1 MKAAEAPEQE
11 LLPRSEPSVAEHV
24 PYSHHV
30 TPTIMATKTG
40 EYLSVWKL
48 GGRTFEG
55 ISQDELAGW
64 RDELNNMLRG
74 FPNGFGLYTHLVRR
88 RVSEYPVSEYPDW
101 FSAEYDKSYRRAF
114 DKTPP
119 LVNDLYLTI
128 IVRLSID
135 SAMRVF
141 SKFEKR
147 TAHDVALWQARAIEQ
162 LDDINR
168 KVASG
173 LKRYDPELLSVVE
186 RMRPRPGS
194 TVTQEFIDTKPDLV
208 DRNEVLVRRYS
219 EPAEFFG
226 FLLNGQHDQV
236 PLLESR
242 ICDYLPVSRSF
253 FSMHGELAALR
264 HPKGNRRFAMLEIRE
279 YPDSTEP
286 GHLNNLLKLPFE
298 YVMTQSFGAMSKA
311 DGRAAFGRQKRW
323 LVDSGDDSKK
333 QVAELDLA
341 LDDLAAGKF
350 IMGDHHC
357 TLAVFGDTN
366 EQVMRHAADAIS
378 ELAEDMIVGR
388 TIDRASVAAFRAQL
402 PGNWSWRP
410 RPATITSLNFLSF
423 SSLQNYLFGK
433 PSGNPWGPAV
443 TLLKTAS
450 GTPYYFNFHASTDEK
465 DETGKRML
473 GNTSFI
479 GQSGAGKTVA
489 LGHCLTQARKFGYT
503 GAVFDKDRGMQSTIL
518 ALGGVYFAL
527 QQAVPT
533 NWNPLQMEPTPKN
546 IAFMK
551 RLIVQ
556 LASRG
561 EKEASLKDQRDVER
575 AIDRLTQMIDR
586 QDRGIST
593 LIQFLPAAPS
603 LAADELSL
611 HDRLQRWARGNELG
625 WVFDNP
631 SDHMDLATYGVD
643 LFGFDLTEFLEDGP
657 IRDAGLMYLIYRTE
671 DLIDGRRFMY
681 MFDEVQH
688 PLKVPYFQEMMQNK
702 ARVIRKQNGVFI
714 FATQEPAAI
723 LENPVGRSLV
733 QQSATAVFLPNMKAT
748 ASEYIDGFKLT
759 PAQFEMIKNLGEFSR
774 QFVIKQGDS
783 TVTAGLDL
791 SHCPEALLVF
801 SGSEDTALV
810 AEQCIA
816 QYGDQPQDWL
826 PPYYE
831 RIRALGKK

>member
-1 MKAAEAPEQE
+1 MKAAARAVER
-11 LLPRSEPSVAEHV
+11 PRSEPSVSEHV

-48 GGRTFEG
+48 GGRSFEG
-55 ISQDELAGW
+55 ISQEELSGW

-88 RVSEYPVSEYPDW
+88 RVREYPESDYPDW
-101 FSAEYDKSYRRAF
+101 FSSEYDKTYRRGF
-114 DKTPP
+114 DNTPP

-128 IVRLSID
+128 VVRLSID
-135 SAMRVF
+135 SAMKVF
-141 SKFEKR
+141 SRFEKR
-147 TAHDVALWQARAIEQ
+147 SAQDVALWQARAIEQ

-173 LKRYDPELLSVVE
+173 LRRYDPELLSIVE
-186 RMRPRPGS
+186 RRRPRPGS
-194 TVTQEFIDTKPDLV
+194 NLTQAQIDNAIEPVDPELV
-208 DRNEVLVRRYS
+208 SVGHFS
-219 EPAEFFG
+219 EAAEFFG
-226 FLLNGQHDQV
+226 FLINGQHEAA
-236 PLLESR
+236 PLVSSR
-242 ICDYLPVSRSF
+242 FCDCLPSARPF

-264 HPKGNRRFAMLEIRE
+264 HPRGTRRFAMVEIRE
-279 YPDSTEP
+279 YPESTKP

-298 YVMTQSFGAMSKA
+298 FILTQSFGAMSKA
-311 DGRAAFGRQKRW
+311 DGRAALVRQRRW

-366 EQVMRHAADAIS
+366 EVVMRNAADAIT
-378 ELAEDMIVGR
+378 ELAECEIVGR
-388 TIDRASVAAFRAQL
+388 TVDRASVAAFRAQL
-402 PGNWSWRP
+402 PCNWIWRP
-410 RPATITSLNFLSF
+410 RPAAITSLNFLSF

-433 PSGNPWGPAV
+433 PDGNPWGPAV

-450 GTPYYFNFHASTDEK
+450 ATPYYLNFHASLEDQ

-473 GNTSFI
+473 GNTFFI
-479 GQSGAGKTVA
+479 GKSGTGKTAA
-489 LGHCLTQARKFGYT
+489 LGHVLTQARKFRMT
-503 GAVFDKDRGMQSTIL
+503 AAVFDKDQGMRSTVR

-527 QQAVPT
+527 QMAAPT
-533 NWNPLQMEPTPKN
+533 GWSPLQMEPTPRN
-546 IAFMK
+546 LTFMK

-561 EKEASLKDQRDVER
+561 EKEASLKDQRDISTAV
-575 AIDRLTQMIDR
+575 DRLTQMIDR

-603 LAADELSL
+603 LEADELSL
-611 HDRLQRWARGNELG
+611 HDRLQRWSRGHELG

-631 SDHMDLATYGVD
+631 SDHMDLAQYGVD

-671 DLIDGRRFMY
+671 GLIDGRRFMY

-688 PLKVPYFQEMMQNK
+688 PLKVPYFQDMMRNK
-702 ARVIRKQNGVFI
+702 ARVIRKQNGIFV

-723 LENPVGRSLV
+723 LENPVGRTLI
-733 QQSATAVFLPNMKAT
+733 QQTATALYLPNPDGTEA
-748 ASEYIDGFKLT
+748 EYIDGFKLT
-759 PAQFEMIKNLGEFSR
+759 PAIFKMIKELGEFSR
-774 QFVIKQGDS
+774 QFVVKQGQS
-783 TVTAGLDL
+783 AVTAGLDL

-816 QYGDQPQDWL
+816 LRGDKPQDWL
-826 PPYYE
+826 PMYYE
-831 RIRALGKK
+831 RVRALGKK